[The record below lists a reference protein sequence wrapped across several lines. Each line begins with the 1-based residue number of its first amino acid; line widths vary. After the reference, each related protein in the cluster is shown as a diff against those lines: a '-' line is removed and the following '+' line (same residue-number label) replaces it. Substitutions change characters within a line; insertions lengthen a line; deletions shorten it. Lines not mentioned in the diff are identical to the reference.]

1 MTSSAAQ
8 QIGQQLRDARVERGL
23 SLHDVADRLKLSL
36 RQLEWMEAGDFS
48 RLPGATFVRG
58 FVRNYARFLE
68 LDSAPLMTLLE
79 QEYPPSPVDRAPLPQ
94 ATEAQPAPGSKLW
107 WLLLP
112 ALVVAGL
119 IAWQQQDTKTETIAP
134 QGELAPMLHQ
144 AASDVLASAPY
155 SEPASAPVAAAV
167 APVASD
173 VASVS
178 PASAAVAVSTPVVS
192 KPASAPAAQ
201 AGQKAVRVQASGDS
215 WVSVVDASGKKLVYG
230 LISAGQ
236 SQEVRGVPPF
246 KLKIGNA
253 PQVVL
258 SYDGAVIDLKDKTR
272 GATAKL
278 ELN

>member
-1 MTSSAAQ
+1 MTSSVAQ

-36 RQLEWMEAGDFS
+36 RQLEWMETGEFA

-68 LDSAPLMTLLE
+68 LDSAPLMALLE
-79 QEYPPSPVDRAPLPQ
+79 QEYPSSPADRAPTPQ
-94 ATEAQPAPGSKLW
+94 AAEVHAARGGKPW
-107 WLLLP
+107 WLLVPVLLV
-112 ALVVAGL
+112 AAVVA
-119 IAWQQQDTKTETIAP
+119 WQMQGSNGEAAAP

-144 AASDVLASAPY
+144 ASSDALASAPQ
-155 SEPASAPVAAAV
+155 SEPASAPAV
-167 APVASD
+167 AVVAPLASAVAS
-173 VASVS
+173 AS
-178 PASAAVAVSTPVVS
+178 PASAVVAVPQ
-192 KPASAPAAQ
+192 PARQASAPVAQ
-201 AGQKAVRVQASGDS
+201 AGQKTVRLQANADS

-258 SYDGAVIDLKDKTR
+258 SYDGAVIDLTDKTR

>member
-1 MTSSAAQ
+1 MTSSVAQ

-36 RQLEWMEAGDFS
+36 RQLEWMESGDFA

-68 LDSAPLMTLLE
+68 LDSAPLMALLE
-79 QEYPPSPVDRAPLPQ
+79 QEYPSSPAERAPSPQ
-94 ATEAQPAPGSKLW
+94 AAEVHAVRGSKPW

-112 ALVVAGL
+112 VLLVAAVA
-119 IAWQQQDTKTETIAP
+119 AWQMQGSSGEAVAP

-144 AASDVLASAPY
+144 AASDALASAPQ
-155 SEPASAPVAAAV
+155 SEPASAPVVAAV
-167 APVASD
+167 APLASA

-178 PASAAVAVSTPVVS
+178 PASAAVAS
-192 KPASAPAAQ
+192 KPASAPVAQ
-201 AGQKAVRVQASGDS
+201 AGQKTVRLQANADS
-215 WVSVVDASGKKLVYG
+215 WVSVLDASGKKLVFG
-230 LISAGQ
+230 LIRAGQ

-258 SYDGAVIDLKDKTR
+258 SYDGAVIDLTDKTR

>member
-36 RQLEWMEAGDFS
+36 RQLEWMEAGDFA

-68 LDSAPLMTLLE
+68 LDSAPLMALLE
-79 QEYPPSPVDRAPLPQ
+79 QEYPSTPLDRAPPQ
-94 ATEAQPAPGSKLW
+94 QAADVQVAAGNKSW
-107 WLLLP
+107 WLLVP
-112 ALVVAGL
+112 AVVVAALV
-119 IAWQQQDTKTETIAP
+119 AWQWQGSSPEAVAP

-144 AASDVLASAPY
+144 AASDALASAPQ
-155 SEPASAPVAAAV
+155 SEPASAPVAAV
-167 APVASD
+167 APAASTVAS
-173 VASVS
+173 AS
-178 PASAAVAVSTPVVS
+178 PASAAAALPAPVAS
-192 KPASAPAAQ
+192 KPASAPVAQ
-201 AGQKAVRVQASGDS
+201 AGQKTVRVQASGDS
-215 WVSVVDASGKKLVYG
+215 WVSVLDADGKKLVYG
-230 LISAGQ
+230 LVRAGQ